1 MFAAANL
8 QIRPLPLSLIVE
20 SGDSTQRFY
29 YAHTFIES
37 ALAHTLLG
45 VGLSDFIFLNSEFL
59 SPQFPSKLNRRIH
72 HEAFVIQLARRLLRG
87 IQ

>member
-37 ALAHTLLG
+37 ALNHL
-45 VGLSDFIFLNSEFL
+45 VFL
-59 SPQFPSKLNRRIH
+59 H
-72 HEAFVIQLARRLLRG
+72 DLLRNHVEAEG
-87 IQ
+87 HQ

>member
-37 ALAHTLLG
+37 ALVNWEPHPG
-45 VGLSDFIFLNSEFL
+45 GCGLVNWEMRVSGMTAQKTSLVYGSNRPDG
-59 SPQFPSKLNRRIH
+59 PSLALPSSNR
-72 HEAFVIQLARRLLRG
+72 
-87 IQ
+87 

>member
-1 MFAAANL
+1 LARMFAAANL

-37 ALAHTLLG
+37 ALEL
-45 VGLSDFIFLNSEFL
+45 I
-59 SPQFPSKLNRRIH
+59 SKIIYRLKPLNRL
-72 HEAFVIQLARRLLRG
+72 VLQ
-87 IQ
+87 